1 MFDGTSTK
9 AFLKKPPRIDVSFF
23 QKADAVDALAH
34 ELAEGVVP
42 RTREDGVE

>member
-1 MFDGTSTK
+1 MFIIFQS
-9 AFLKKPPRIDVSFF
+9 FFF
-23 QKADAVDALAH
+23 QKADVVDALAH